1 MLDLS
6 QELLFQLNKMKEIY
20 HQQTLRLEQLEDRLE
35 RLESLND
42 ARLTQIETLERKVA
56 DFRSDKVR

>member
-1 MLDLS
+1 
-6 QELLFQLNKMKEIY
+6 MKEIY
-20 HQQTLRLEQLEDRLE
+20 HQQTLRIEQLEDRLE

-42 ARLTQIETLERKVA
+42 ARLTQIEALERKVA